1 MDPTPLTLKL
11 RPLHAGAYTE
21 ITLSGPIV
29 TAPQAP
35 DVRKLFS
42 VLWLWHG
49 GRIDV
54 ALCVDGT
61 NAGAC
66 WLDVWDDVLGRVP
79 GRLLRAH
86 YLISRDTLA
95 KDADHE
101 R

>member
-11 RPLHAGAYTE
+11 RPLHDGACTE
-21 ITLSGPIV
+21 ITLTGPIV

-35 DVRKLFS
+35 DVRKLLS
-42 VLWLWHG
+42 LLRLWHG

-54 ALCVDGT
+54 VLCVDGT

-79 GRLLRAH
+79 GRLLRAR

-95 KDADHE
+95 AGTDHE

>member
-11 RPLHAGAYTE
+11 RPLHDGAYTQ
-21 ITLSGPIV
+21 IKLSGPIV

-35 DVRKLFS
+35 DVRKLLS

-49 GRIDV
+49 DPIDV

-61 NAGAC
+61 NTGAC
-66 WLDVWDDVLGRVP
+66 WLEVWDDVLGRVP
-79 GRLLRAH
+79 GRLLRTR
-86 YLISRDTLA
+86 YLVSRDTPA
-95 KDADHE
+95 AGAGHE

>member
-11 RPLHAGAYTE
+11 RPLHDGAYTE
-21 ITLSGPIV
+21 ITLSGPIA

-35 DVRKLFS
+35 DLRKLLS

-49 GRIDV
+49 DPIDV

-66 WLDVWDDVLGRVP
+66 WLEVWDDVLGRVP
-79 GRLLRAH
+79 DRLLRTR
-86 YLISRDTLA
+86 YRVSRDTLA
-95 KDADHE
+95 AGAGHE